1 MVNKWRPRS
10 SLSVLE
16 RRSYFG
22 KDTQESLSL
31 CDRPVNAMNQFAC
44 LLLATLLAFSS
55 PVRFDV
61 ERLDSVSRGPATD
74 VVHVYYNMRDVKQ
87 PYQAIGLIT
96 VNYEK
101 KDQWNLSGE
110 TKLIDKVIGCARGLG
125 ANGLILEVSQPQ
137 LNGPVSMRGTAIVLT

>member
-1 MVNKWRPRS
+1 MASPILAISFKEALVSRKKIPRESPSRQPS
-10 SLSVLE
+10 SH
-16 RRSYFG
+16 
-22 KDTQESLSL
+22 
-31 CDRPVNAMNQFAC
+31 AMNQFAC
-44 LLLATLLAFSS
+44 FLLATLLAFSS

-61 ERLDSVSRGPATD
+61 ERLDSVSREPATD

-101 KDQWNLSGE
+101 KDQWNLSDE
-110 TKLIDKVIGCARGLG
+110 TKLIDKVIGCARELG